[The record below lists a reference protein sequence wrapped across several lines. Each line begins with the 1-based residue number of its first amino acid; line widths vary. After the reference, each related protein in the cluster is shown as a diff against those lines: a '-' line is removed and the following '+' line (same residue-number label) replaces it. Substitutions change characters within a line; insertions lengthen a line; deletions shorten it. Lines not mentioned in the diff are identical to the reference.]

1 MHIAYFEPQR
11 SKVAKK
17 ELDKL
22 CALSFFAVK
31 FQKRIFAGSF
41 HRVCSVKPTLFHSHS
56 LSS

>member
-1 MHIAYFEPQR
+1 MHIANFEPQR
-11 SKVAKK
+11 MEERRV
-17 ELDKL
+17 LFIPPLLL
-22 CALSFFAVK
+22 CFFAIK